1 MKENGIG
8 RPSTRASIIETLFR
22 RKYIER
28 KKKLVLP
35 TQTGI
40 DLINIIDNELL
51 KSAELTGR
59 WEKRLK
65 EIERGEFNAGN
76 FINNMKKMVDELV
89 YEVRSNKTS
98 KRISSNT
105 VIPREAKKTPT
116 KKPKSK
122 KEVVGKTCPKCKK
135 GTILKGSSA
144 FGCSEYK
151 NNCDLKIPFEIY
163 GKKISENQLIRLLDK
178 GCTTNLKGFK
188 IATGAVE
195 GLIRFDENFSLK
207 LEAKKVATA
216 AASEK
221 INCPKCK
228 TGTVLKGKTG
238 YGCSAYKTGCNF
250 VFTFDNIKKIAN
262 GKPLTRELVLEII
275 SS

>member
-1 MKENGIG
+1 
-8 RPSTRASIIETLFR
+8 
-22 RKYIER
+22 
-28 KKKLVLP
+28 
-35 TQTGI
+35 
-40 DLINIIDNELL
+40 
-51 KSAELTGR
+51 
-59 WEKRLK
+59 LK

-98 KRISSNT
+98 KRISSNAD
-105 VIPREAKKTPT
+105 VAVKEAKLAPA
-116 KKPKSK
+116 KKVTSK

-135 GTILKGSSA
+135 GSILKGSSA

-151 NNCDLKIPFEIY
+151 NKCDLKIPFEIY
-163 GKKISENQLIRLLDK
+163 GKKVSENQLIRLLDK

-207 LEAKKVATA
+207 LEAKKVAKA

-221 INCPKCK
+221 INCPKCT

-262 GKPLTRELVLEII
+262 GKPLTKELVLEII